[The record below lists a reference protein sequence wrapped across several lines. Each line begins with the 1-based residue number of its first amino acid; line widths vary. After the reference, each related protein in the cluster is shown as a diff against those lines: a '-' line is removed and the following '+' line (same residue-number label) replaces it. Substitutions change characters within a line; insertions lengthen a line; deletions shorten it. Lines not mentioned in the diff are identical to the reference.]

1 MDDLLKQIKE
11 AKGKSWGYLF
21 YNDDYR
27 FKKTYKNFALIEMEE
42 LKEANLKDYYYV
54 PISKRQAFDLLDIT
68 NINARIE
75 PGAIIRSNVRI
86 KEDAIVMMGAIINIG
101 AEIGN
106 KTLIDMGAVIGSRAK
121 IGNNCH
127 IGANAVVAGVLEP
140 LSSKEVVIE
149 DDCLIGAGAIIIE
162 GVTVK
167 KGTIVGAG
175 SVVIADTIEGMVY
188 AGNPARLIKK
198 RDEKTNQKTVFLDEL
213 RRIE

>member
-1 MDDLLKQIKE
+1 MDDLLKQIKKV
-11 AKGKSWGYLF
+11 KGKSWGYIF

-42 LKEANLKDYYYV
+42 LEEAKLKDYHFW

-68 NINARIE
+68 DINARIE
-75 PGAIIRSNVRI
+75 PGAIIRSNVKI
-86 KEDAIVMMGAIINIG
+86 GEDAIIMMGAIINIG
-101 AEIGN
+101 AKIGK

-127 IGANAVVAGVLEP
+127 IGANAVIAGVLEP

-149 DDCLIGAGAIIIE
+149 DDCLIGAGAVIIE

-167 KGTIVGAG
+167 KGTVVGAG
-175 SVVIADTIEGMVY
+175 SVVINDTIEGMVY
-188 AGNPARLIKK
+188 AGNPAKLIKK
-198 RDEKTNQKTVFLDEL
+198 RDEKTNQKTVFLDDL
-213 RRIE
+213 RRID